1 MEQKEAKKWF
11 IKCITLLAAALFF
24 IGLAVILVDPYF
36 HYHKPYPFLSY
47 RLHEERYTND
57 GISRHFD
64 FDALIT
70 GTSMTQNF
78 KPSEMDAYFGTH
90 SVKEPFPGAGYKELA
105 ENLDRT
111 LTRNPNVNTVL
122 WTLDYNG
129 LLRAG
134 DWQQYESYPTY
145 LYDENPF
152 NDVSYLFNKSI
163 LYHGVL
169 PNVLMTLTGAPS
181 ATMDEY
187 SSWERETGLDQIL
200 NAYDRNNVNLNVPTS
215 FGEEERQTVTDTIT
229 ANITRIANKYPD
241 TTFYIFYPPY
251 SICYWDALNLKG
263 TLERQLLAEQT
274 ATELLLECPNIKL
287 YSFFDQYDIICNLDY
302 YCDDAHYSAEINSLI
317 LKWISDD
324 TGRITPKNYL
334 EKIQEEREFF
344 SNYDYESIY
353 E

>member
-11 IKCITLLAAALFF
+11 IKCIALLAAALFF

-111 LTRNPNVNTVL
+111 LTRNPGVNTVL

-129 LLRAG
+129 LLRDG

-145 LYDENPF
+145 LYDDNPF

-215 FGEEERQTVTDTIT
+215 FGEEERQIVTDTIT
-229 ANITRIANKYPD
+229 TNITRIANKYPD

-302 YCDDAHYSAEINSLI
+302 YCDDAHYSAVINSLI

-324 TGRITPKNYL
+324 TGRITKENYL

>member
-1 MEQKEAKKWF
+1 MEQKEAKKWL
-11 IKCITLLAAALFF
+11 IKCIALLAAALFF

-111 LTRNPNVNTVL
+111 LTRNPGVNTVL

-129 LLRAG
+129 LLRDG

-145 LYDENPF
+145 LYDDNPF

-215 FGEEERQTVTDTIT
+215 FGEEERQIVTDTIT
-229 ANITRIANKYPD
+229 TNITRIANKYPD

-302 YCDDAHYSAEINSLI
+302 YCDDAHYSAVINSLI

-324 TGRITPKNYL
+324 TGRITKENYL